1 MAFNVFEMF
10 GKIGAKDE
18 ASKVID
24 SVVSK
29 AKAADH
35 TLSDGLK
42 SIGSTVSGVGDK
54 LTSFITKP
62 AIGAATALGSITLVK
77 GFNRL
82 TGIDDARA
90 KLLGLGHD
98 GQSVEEI
105 MKSALA
111 SVKGTSFGMDEAAT
125 TAAGAVAAGVE
136 QGEKLTKYL
145 SITADAAAIA
155 GTSLADMGSII
166 NKVQTGQ
173 QAYTDDLN
181 QLADRGLP
189 IYQWLGQEAGVAA
202 GEVKA
207 LASEGKIS
215 SEMFLNAIEKNIGGA
230 AAIMGESSFKSTI
243 ANIGASIGR
252 IGANF
257 LDAGGKGGGFF
268 STLKPLLSDFNKSLG
283 GLEEKATELG
293 VKFGEAFQR
302 VVDKILE
309 LKAQFDAL
317 DPGMQSFILKSAGIW
332 AGVAVGAGPALKV
345 FGTFLT
351 GLGKVA
357 AVLETFSAGVTGA
370 FASLGAGMTGV
381 VPKLLSFAG
390 IFISILGPAAIG
402 GALLA
407 GLGVAQ
413 TMFGDQ
419 LNQFF
424 EMAQTKGPGI
434 IQGLVDGIVSKI
446 PELIAQGTI
455 LLNNFLN
462 TITANLPV
470 IIQGGA
476 DILFGLIT
484 GFAQS
489 IPQIIPTVL
498 NLVNTL
504 ARNLIIA
511 APYIIEAG
519 LNLLMA
525 LAQGFSENLPTFI
538 TMIANL
544 IPLLISQMEAL
555 LPMLIEAGVSI
566 IATLLVGLIQTIPV
580 LIEVVPQ
587 VLEALNNAFSNVD
600 WASIGT
606 MILEAIFT
614 VFGELGS
621 MLADVFSP
629 VTDWLSE
636 KKDQITETFS
646 NIGSDIQSGW
656 DEAKSFFSDV
666 GSNISSTFEG
676 MKESASKL
684 PGKFKTAAEGI
695 VSGFNTAK
703 QWVTNLPS
711 LFSTKL
717 DEVKTTIS
725 KWGSEAK
732 KIFDKAL
739 GEIKGFF
746 EKHFGSI
753 LPNIEGIF
761 EGIITY
767 FTGVWEIIKNVFF
780 GPILLILTFFTEGF
794 DSMLETAQ
802 QIGQNL
808 LDGLSL
814 MWDGI
819 VEVFNNSIGAV
830 ISWVVEGFLNIK
842 DQVALKM
849 SEIAQTIRT
858 KWDEIILW
866 LQELPGRLYEWAT
879 NTFEQVKTAVTTKM
893 IEIYNT
899 IVEKWD
905 AAILWMSELPSRI
918 WTIIT
923 DAFQRVWNT
932 VVEKL
937 TAVYNTI
944 VEKWNAAVEWMSG
957 LPERLWTAATTALQ
971 KMLDGVVEKAN
982 HVKDKVQEGWDKAVK
997 FLSDIDLMQLGRDA
1011 INGFIGGIKEKVNE
1025 VGTAV
1030 AEVANKVKDG
1040 IAGILN
1046 MHSPSRVT
1054 WAQGGFATEGFALGI
1069 AANGDMVESAVSK
1082 IAGIVRDTEL
1092 AFNQPAMEDMNV
1104 GLIRSGSSANGYGYS
1119 EQVPATQAD
1128 SQLIEYLQ
1136 AILEVLYMILEKD
1149 PDIILDGDSIV
1160 EKIKERMSQAIARMN
1175 KDAARNSGLQLNPE
1189 GI

>member
-24 SVVSK
+24 NVVSK

-35 TLSDGLK
+35 TISDGLK

-62 AIGAATALGSITLVK
+62 AIGAATALGSIALVK

-136 QGEKLTKYL
+136 QGDKLTQYL
-145 SITADAAAIA
+145 KTTADAAAIA

-189 IYQWLGQEAGVAA
+189 IYQWIAKEANISA
-202 GEVKA
+202 GEVKKF
-207 LASEGKIS
+207 ASEGKVS
-215 SEMFLNAIEKNIGGA
+215 SEMFLAAIEKNIGGA
-230 AAIMGESSFKSTI
+230 AAVMGESSFKATI

-268 STLKPLLSDFNKSLG
+268 STMKPLLAEFNNSLG

-293 VKFGEAFQR
+293 VKFGAAFQK
-302 VVDKILE
+302 VIDKLLE

-317 DPGMQSFILKSAGIW
+317 DPSMQNFILKSAGIW
-332 AGVAVGAGPALKV
+332 AGVAIGAGPALKV
-345 FGTFLT
+345 LGTFLT
-351 GLGKVA
+351 TLGKVA
-357 AVLETFSAGVTGA
+357 AVLETFSAGVTGV
-370 FASLGAGMTGV
+370 FAGLGAGMKGI

-419 LNQFF
+419 LDQFF

-434 IQGLVDGIVSKI
+434 LQGLIDGIVSKI

-476 DILFGLIT
+476 DILFSLIT

-498 NLVNTL
+498 DLVNTL

-538 TMIANL
+538 AMVAQLVPL
-544 IPLLISQMEAL
+544 IISQLEAL
-555 LPMLIEAGVSI
+555 LPMLIEAGVNI
-566 IATLLVGLIQTIPV
+566 IASLLVGLIQAIPV

-646 NIGSDIQSGW
+646 SIGSDIQSGW
-656 DEAKSFFSDV
+656 DEAKSFFSDI
-666 GSNISSTFEG
+666 GSSIGSTFEG

-684 PGKFKTAAEGI
+684 PGKFKTAGDGI
-695 VSGFNTAK
+695 VSGFDTAK

-711 LFSTKL
+711 LFSSKM

-725 KWGSEAK
+725 KWGAEAK

-761 EGIITY
+761 EGIIEY
-767 FTGVWEIIKNVFF
+767 FSGVWEIIQNVFL
-780 GPILLILTFFTEGF
+780 GPILLILSFFTEGF
-794 DSMLETAQ
+794 DGMVEKAK
-802 QIGQNL
+802 QIGENIL
-808 LDGLSL
+808 EALSR

-830 ISWVVEGFLNIK
+830 VEWVVEGFIGIK
-842 DQVALKM
+842 DEILLKM

-858 KWDEIILW
+858 KWDEIIIW

-879 NTFEQVKTAVTTKM
+879 NTWEQVKTAVTTKM
-893 IEIYNT
+893 TEIYNT

-905 AAILWMSELPSRI
+905 AAVLWMSELPGRI
-918 WTIIT
+918 WAIIT

-937 TAVYNTI
+937 TSVYNTI

-971 KMLDGVVEKAN
+971 KMLDGIVEKAN
-982 HVKDKVQEGWDKAVK
+982 EIKGKVQEGWDKAVK
-997 FLSDIDLMQLGRDA
+997 FLEDIDLIQLGKDA
-1011 INGFIGGIKEKVNE
+1011 ISGFIGGIREKIGE
-1025 VGTAV
+1025 VGSAV
-1030 AEVANKVKDG
+1030 AEVAGKVRDG
-1040 IAGILN
+1040 IAGLLDIN
-1046 MHSPSRVT
+1046 SPSRVT
-1054 WAQGGFATEGFALGI
+1054 WAQGGFVTEGFALGI
-1069 AANGDMVESAVSK
+1069 AANGDMVENAVSK

-1092 AFNQPAMEDMNV
+1092 AFNQPSMEDMNI
-1104 GLIRSGSSANGYGYS
+1104 GHIRSGYSASAYGYS
-1119 EQVPATQAD
+1119 DQASTAQTD
-1128 SQLIEYLQ
+1128 SQLVEYLQ

-1149 PDIILDGDSIV
+1149 PDIILDGDSVI
-1160 EKIKERMSQAIARMN
+1160 EKLKRKIANALEEMNDTSAGKKGFRRGMSY
-1175 KDAARNSGLQLNPE
+1175 
-1189 GI
+1189 